1 MRNHRAL
8 RAFIAVP
15 LVSGACLL
23 ASIGTASAAGF
34 GPDISSGTPLNWWA
48 TIILGAIAGLTIFFG
63 LPVATFKG
71 LHAKSLSF
79 LNATAIGV
87 LFFLLYD
94 IIKKAA
100 EPIEGALHS
109 AQTSAAWGP
118 FSGLILT
125 FIIGFGIGLVGLVFV
140 TQRLV
145 ARSHTVSVAGALGPM
160 ALASA
165 IAIGIGLHNFS
176 EGLAI
181 GQSAATGAIQLALM
195 LIIGFGLHNM
205 TEGFGIAAPLAGT
218 GAATPGAIVRLGL
231 IGGGPTFLGTIVGYR
246 FVSPLLSVLF
256 LTLAA
261 GAIIYVIG
269 EMLHAG
275 RKIGFREFATFGVF
289 CGFLLGYGT
298 DLILTYAGA

>member
-1 MRNHRAL
+1 MAIKCAGRAATMIL
-8 RAFIAVP
+8 PWAALLSALPSAANAASVGDP
-15 LVSGACLL
+15 SSGA
-23 ASIGTASAAGF
+23 
-34 GPDISSGTPLNWWA
+34 PLNLWA
-48 TIILGAIAGLTIFFG
+48 TIVLGAIAGLTIFFG
-63 LPVATFKG
+63 LPVAALKTLPTKA
-71 LHAKSLSF
+71 LSL
-79 LNATAIGV
+79 LNSTAIGV

-94 IIKKAA
+94 ILKKAA
-100 EPIEGALHS
+100 EPVEGALHAGQATGGWAS
-109 AQTSAAWGP
+109 FG
-118 FSGLILT
+118 GLLAT
-125 FIIGFGIGLVGLVFV
+125 FVIGFGIGLVGLVFV

-145 ARSHTVSVAGALGPM
+145 ARSQTGAVAGALGPM

-181 GQSAATGAIQLALM
+181 GQSAATGAIQLAIM

-218 GAATPGAIVRLGL
+218 NTATAGAIIRLGL
-231 IGGGPTFLGTIVGYR
+231 IGGGPTFLGTVVGYR

-269 EMLHAG
+269 EMLNAG
-275 RKIGFREFATFGVF
+275 RKLGFAHVATIGVF
-289 CGFLLGYGT
+289 IGFLLGYGT